1 VSPILR
7 ISDLHKNFGSLEVLK
22 GISLQVM
29 PSEVVSI
36 IGASGSGKSTFL
48 RCVNM
53 MEMPDRGTMEFESF
67 RFHFH
72 PGAAGPPPAT
82 LSAVRAKIGMVFQ
95 SYNLWPHMTVLE
107 NVIEAPMRV
116 RRLSRRDSVMEA
128 EDLLERIG
136 LIEKRNVYPGKL
148 SGGQQQ
154 RVAIVRALAMRPRVM
169 LFDEVTSALDPEL
182 VGEVLALMAKLAADG
197 MTMLLVTHE
206 IAFARDVS
214 SRTIFFDRGIIAED
228 GSPDQVLRE
237 PKSER
242 LRQFLK
248 RILHEDIGKSVNA
261 DGDLINNGRN

>member
-1 VSPILR
+1 MSPILR

-29 PSEVVSI
+29 SEVVSI

-116 RRLSRRDSVMEA
+116 PSFAARRC
-128 EDLLERIG
+128 
-136 LIEKRNVYPGKL
+136 Y
-148 SGGQQQ
+148 GG
-154 RVAIVRALAMRPRVM
+154 
-169 LFDEVTSALDPEL
+169 
-182 VGEVLALMAKLAADG
+182 
-197 MTMLLVTHE
+197 
-206 IAFARDVS
+206 
-214 SRTIFFDRGIIAED
+214 RGPA
-228 GSPDQVLRE
+228 
-237 PKSER
+237 
-242 LRQFLK
+242 
-248 RILHEDIGKSVNA
+248 
-261 DGDLINNGRN
+261 